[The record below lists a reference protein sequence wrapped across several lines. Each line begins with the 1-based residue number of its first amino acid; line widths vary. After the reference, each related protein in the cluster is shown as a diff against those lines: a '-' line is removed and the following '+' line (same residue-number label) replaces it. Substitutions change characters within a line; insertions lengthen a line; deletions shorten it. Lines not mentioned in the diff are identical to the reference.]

1 MVRLQ
6 KYLASC
12 GVASRR
18 GSEEIIKRGRV
29 KVNGETVTEM
39 GVQIDEENDIVSV
52 DDELVRPENKMIYI
66 MLNKPVGFVT
76 TVTDD
81 KGRDTV
87 MELVSDIPA
96 RIYPVGRLDYD
107 TEGLLIMTN
116 DGDLT
121 YKITH
126 PKNNVE
132 KTYVA
137 EVTGNIT
144 MDTLIKLRRG
154 VVIDGV
160 KTSPAKVEVIGAT
173 QLGTKL
179 EITIH
184 EGRNRQVRKMFEA
197 VGCIV
202 KRLKRTREAGLI
214 LGHVPLGRWRK
225 LTESEVNMLKKIGTG
240 KKSSRKTSEER
251 YGRDGAKQ
259 HQKSASASNKKD
271 RKPVHYSGNGVKTKP
286 RGRSVGSQGQSSRT
300 LSKRRGSGR

>member
-29 KVNGETVTEM
+29 KVNGEVITEM
-39 GVQIDEENDIVSV
+39 GVQVDEDSDLVTV
-52 DDELVRPENKMIYI
+52 DDSVVRPQNKMVYI

-76 TVTDD
+76 TVSDD

-87 MELVSDIPA
+87 MDLVSDIPV

-107 TEGLLIMTN
+107 TEGLLLMTN
-116 DGDLT
+116 DGELT
-121 YKITH
+121 YKLTH
-126 PKNNVE
+126 PKNNIE

-137 EVTGNIT
+137 EVTGNIN
-144 MDTLIKLRRG
+144 MDTLLKLRRG
-154 VVIDGV
+154 VVVDGV

-202 KRLKRTREAGLI
+202 KRLKRTKEAGLV
-214 LGHVPLGRWRK
+214 LGHIPLGRWRK
-225 LTESEVNMLKKIGTG
+225 LSESEVNMLKKIGTG
-240 KKSSRKTSEER
+240 RKSSRAQSEQL
-251 YGRDGAKQ
+251 YGKDIAARHKRNA
-259 HQKSASASNKKD
+259 AAPKKGD
-271 RKPVHYSGNGVKTKP
+271 RKPVHYSGNGIKARP
-286 RGRSVGSQGQSSRT
+286 SSGRPGSQSRSSRT
-300 LSKRRGSGR
+300 GSKRKGSGR

>member
-18 GSEEIIKRGRV
+18 GSEEIIRSGRV
-29 KVNGETVTEM
+29 KVNGETVREM
-39 GVQIDEENDIVSV
+39 SVQIDEEADVITV
-52 DDELVRPENKMIYI
+52 DDAVVQPEKKMIYI

-107 TEGLLIMTN
+107 TEGLLLMTN

-121 YKITH
+121 YRITH

-137 EVTGNIT
+137 EVTGNVT
-144 MDTLIKLRRG
+144 MDTLTRLRRG

-160 KTSPAKVEVIGAT
+160 KTSPAKVEVVGAT

-240 KKSSRKTSEER
+240 KKSSRQTSEER
-251 YGRDGAKQ
+251 YGKEGARQ
-259 HQKSASASNKKD
+259 HKKSYSKANRNE
-271 RKPVHYSGNGVKTKP
+271 RKPVHYSGNGIRNKN
-286 RGRSVGSQGQSSRT
+286 GSRARTQGQNGRIQ
-300 LSKRRGSGR
+300 SKRKGSGR

>member
-18 GSEEIIKRGRV
+18 GSEEIIRSGRV
-29 KVNGETVTEM
+29 KVNGETVREM
-39 GVQIDEENDIVSV
+39 GVQIDEEADVITV
-52 DDELVRPENKMIYI
+52 DDAVVQPEKKMIYI

-107 TEGLLIMTN
+107 TEGLLLMTN

-121 YKITH
+121 YRITH

-137 EVTGNIT
+137 EVTGNVT
-144 MDTLIKLRRG
+144 MDTLTRLRRG

-160 KTSPAKVEVIGAT
+160 KTSPAKVEVVGAT

-240 KKSSRKTSEER
+240 KKSSRQTSEER
-251 YGRDGAKQ
+251 YGKEGVRQ
-259 HQKSASASNKKD
+259 HKKSYSKANRNE
-271 RKPVHYSGNGVKTKP
+271 RKPVHYSGNGIRNKN
-286 RGRSVGSQGQSSRT
+286 GSRARTQGQNGRIQ
-300 LSKRRGSGR
+300 SKRKGSGR